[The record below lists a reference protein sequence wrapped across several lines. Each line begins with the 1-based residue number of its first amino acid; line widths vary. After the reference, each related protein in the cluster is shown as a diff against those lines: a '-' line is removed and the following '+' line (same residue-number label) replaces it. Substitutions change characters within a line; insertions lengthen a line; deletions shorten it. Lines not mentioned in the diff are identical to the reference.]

1 MAEKQIVIREATDK
15 DADGIVGV
23 LASTRLD
30 GDPWTGEDA
39 FVAGSLKGSG
49 GEFIVL
55 VAEVASSI
63 VGFVDCAVFAS
74 FWEGQKQGL
83 IVDFFVLPAYQGR
96 GVGSKLL
103 SALVQKAERE
113 KIEELHV
120 STGWVNRKARRLYG
134 KFGFTEEQ
142 LLLERSK
149 TSGGSNV

>member
-1 MAEKQIVIREATDK
+1 MIREEIIVREAIGK
-15 DADGIVGV
+15 DSKEIAKM
-23 LASTRLD
+23 LSSTTLD
-30 GDPWTGEDA
+30 NEEWGGKHE
-39 FVAGSLKGSG
+39 FVAENLKGKN
-49 GEFIVL
+49 FIFL